1 MCVLLCLQ
9 PELLKIRLEA
19 RDSNQMVIVV
29 GLILVSHVCF
39 QEKIVSVHINGS
51 E

>member
-1 MCVLLCLQ
+1 MLLYLQ
-9 PELLKIRLEA
+9 SELLKIRLEA

-29 GLILVSHVCF
+29 CLILVSCVCF
-39 QEKIVSVHINGS
+39 QEKIVNVHINGS

>member
-1 MCVLLCLQ
+1 MLLCLQ
-9 PELLKIRLEA
+9 SELLKIRLEA

-29 GLILVSHVCF
+29 CLILVSCVCF
-39 QEKIVSVHINGS
+39 QEKIVNVHINGS